1 MKEIAHRGYSD
12 LHKDNTK
19 CAFMSSVLYQF
30 DMIELDIQLTKD
42 DTIIIYHDTFLK
54 DQLIINKNYHEILQ
68 DNKDIITLE
77 EFLEFIDVSKIQ
89 IYLDI
94 KGNELKIASILNDL
108 IKNNPYHYNIFLASF
123 NLSIIQELYKLNP
136 RLQFGF
142 ITENMFP
149 KDIFSQMIKEYHL
162 RFISFHWTML
172 DLSIIEFLHCNHVM
186 VFTYTAKNKE
196 ILSFMEHYEIDGI
209 ITNGKLLDY
218 RKGIYKKKKDIQK
231 ESIPITIITILTII
245 TIITMF
251 QIKNFFKKE

>member
-77 EFLEFIDVSKIQ
+77 EFFEFIDVSKIQ

-231 ESIPITIITILTII
+231 ESILTTILT
-245 TIITMF
+245 TLTSLTTLSTF

>member
-19 CAFMSSVLYQF
+19 CAFMSAVLYQF

-42 DTIIIYHDTFLK
+42 DRIIIYHDTFLK
-54 DQLIINKNYHEILQ
+54 HQLIINKNYNEILE

-77 EFLEFIDVSKIQ
+77 EFFEFIDVSKIQ

-94 KGNELKIASILNDL
+94 KGKELKIASILNDL

-136 RLQFGF
+136 HLQLGF

-149 KDIFSQMIKEYHL
+149 IDIFSQMIKEYHL

-196 ILSFMEHYEIDGI
+196 ILSFMEEYKIDGI
-209 ITNGKLLDY
+209 VTNGKLLDY
-218 RKGIYKKKKDIQK
+218 HKGIYKKKKDIQK
-231 ESIPITIITILTII
+231 EFILITIITIITIL
-245 TIITMF
+245 TMF
-251 QIKNFFKKE
+251 QIKNFFRKE

>member
-19 CAFMSSVLYQF
+19 CAFMSSVLYEF

-172 DLSIIEFLHCNHVM
+172 DSSIIEFLHCNHVM